1 MISWLQVVYG
11 TVLTGLLTAVLL
23 WLASRWSRLTAFEGI
38 ASRRLVII
46 AAAGSAA
53 AGALAWNAV
62 LQATAARQFFHDLP
76 FILFPV
82 SWQDTGSGVFAL
94 ALAATVLG
102 FGPLASLPA
111 RRVAALALLCGL
123 GALLTDTYLY

>member
-11 TVLTGLLTAVLL
+11 VVLTGLLTALLL
-23 WLASRWSRLTAFEGI
+23 WLASRWSPLAVLDGG
-38 ASRRLVII
+38 AAGRLVIL
-46 AAAGSAA
+46 AGAGSSA
-53 AGALAWNAV
+53 AGALAWNSV
-62 LQATAARQFFHDLP
+62 LQATAGRQFFHDLP

-82 SWQDTGSGVFAL
+82 SWQDAGSGVFAL

-102 FGPLASLPA
+102 LGPLASAPA
-111 RRVAALALLCGL
+111 RRATSLALLCGL

>member
-1 MISWLQVVYG
+1 MIGWLQVVYG
-11 TVLTGLLTAVLL
+11 AVLTGLLTALLL
-23 WLASRWSRLTAFEGI
+23 WLASRWDRLALFDGS
-38 ASRRLVII
+38 AAGRLVIL
-46 AAAGSAA
+46 AGAGSAA
-53 AGALAWNAV
+53 AGALAWNSV

-94 ALAATVLG
+94 ALAAAVLG
-102 FGPLASLPA
+102 LGPLASDAA
-111 RRVAALALLCGL
+111 RRAITLALLCGL

>member
-1 MISWLQVVYG
+1 MISWFQVVYG
-11 TVLTGLLTAVLL
+11 AVLTGLLSALLL
-23 WLASRWSRLTAFEGI
+23 WLASRWSPLAFDGG
-38 ASRRLVII
+38 AAGRLVIL
-46 AAAGSAA
+46 AGAGSAA

-94 ALAATVLG
+94 ALAAVVLG
-102 FGPLASLPA
+102 LGPLASAPA
-111 RRVAALALLCGL
+111 RRAVALALLCGL
-123 GALLTDTYLY
+123 GALLTDTYVY